1 MDQLQHHIEKA
12 MPKAEVPELK
22 TLHGSFIKPKP
33 KNEVL
38 ILPSPT
44 PSGDQ
49 LMHEIE
55 QRQNFKNP
63 IGQSMGFKNGFSL
76 PPPPPVHMRP
86 PPTPPPLENIPQPLK
101 SIEKNP
107 ALVNDLKV
115 KGWFNLP
122 NSYTYF

>member
-1 MDQLQHHIEKA
+1 MDQLQHHIEQA

-63 IGQSMGFKNGFSL
+63 ISNSITFQTGFTL

-86 PPTPPPLENIPQPLK
+86 PPTPPPLDQIPQPRK
-101 SIEKNP
+101 TIELNP
-107 ALVNDLKV
+107 ELVHDLKV
-115 KGWFNLP
+115 KGWFP
-122 NSYTYF
+122 SHSHH